1 MKIFDFFNIKK
12 FLIIKKIKKDYNS
25 ILLERVLVK
34 VLRAKRVKAW
44 IFDFFNIKNV
54 LKKVN
59 KN

>member
-1 MKIFDFFNIKK
+1 MKIIKR
-12 FLIIKKIKKDYNS
+12 

-44 IFDFFNIKNV
+44 MFDFFNIKNV